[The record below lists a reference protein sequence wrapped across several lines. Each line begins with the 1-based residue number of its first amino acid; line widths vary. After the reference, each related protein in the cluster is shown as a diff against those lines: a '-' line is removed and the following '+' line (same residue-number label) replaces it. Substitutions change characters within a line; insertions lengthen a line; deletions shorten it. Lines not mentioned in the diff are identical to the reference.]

1 MKALAYCTGC
11 FIFKIT
17 NLGLKIQEKKKKRE
31 IRETHLPDWSDTSE
45 INTKDRSDNRDK
57 ALNGTGPRMK

>member
-17 NLGLKIQEKKKKRE
+17 NLGLKIQEKKKKE
-31 IRETHLPDWSDTSE
+31 GNKGNSS
-45 INTKDRSDNRDK
+45 
-57 ALNGTGPRMK
+57 A